1 MIVQP
6 ELETLDILER
16 AFAAIRAE
24 PYVLLEVFGTRP
36 PDEQQ
41 EITTYFSQNPITVH
55 PAYPR
60 DPTELP
66 GCYVNLGNSS
76 EAEQPI
82 GMFGTNEKVSAESW
96 VETEIAFFRSMVR
109 VLCAAA
115 DNTRLPIWLG
125 EIARWA
131 LVGARSHL
139 SERGLLDQLIQ
150 MSDFEPMQQWA
161 PTLVFRRDVLLT
173 TKTLLTVPRTFPA
186 LREITATGE
195 VDQTQTTSTYSVTL
209 RD

>member
-1 MIVQP
+1 MIIQP
-6 ELETLDILER
+6 ELETLDVLEQ
-16 AFAAIRAE
+16 AFQAIRKA
-24 PYVLLEVFGTRP
+24 PDVLLEVFGSRP

-41 EITTYFSQNPITVH
+41 EITTYFAQAHVAIY

-66 GCYVNLGNSS
+66 GLYVNLGNSS
-76 EAEQPI
+76 ESEQPV
-82 GMFGTNEKVSAESW
+82 GMLAQNEKLSDESW
-96 VETEIAFFRSMVR
+96 RETEAAFFRSMVR

-139 SERGLLDQLIQ
+139 DSRGLLEQFIQ

-161 PTLVFRRDVLLT
+161 PTLVFRRDVLFT
-173 TKTLLTVPRTFPA
+173 VKTLVTVPRTYPA

-195 VDQTQTTSTYSVTL
+195 VDETLTQATFSVTL
-209 RD
+209 ED

>member
-1 MIVQP
+1 MIIQP
-6 ELETLDILER
+6 ELETLDVLER
-16 AFAAIRAE
+16 AFQQIRKE
-24 PYVLLEVFGTRP
+24 PYVLLEVFGSRP

-41 EITTYFSQNPITVH
+41 EITTYIAQNHIAIY

-66 GCYVNLGNSS
+66 GLYVNLGNSS

-82 GMFGTNEKVSAESW
+82 GMLAQNEKISNESW
-96 VETEIAFFRSMVR
+96 RETETAFFRSMVR

-115 DNTRLPIWLG
+115 DNTKLPIWLG

-139 SERGLLDQLIQ
+139 DSRGLLEQMIQ

-161 PTLVFRRDVLLT
+161 PTLVFRRDVLFT
-173 TKTLLTVPRTFPA
+173 VKTLVTVPRIFPA
-186 LREITATGE
+186 LREITATAT
-195 VDQTQTTSTYSVTL
+195 VDENQDEATLSVTL
-209 RD
+209 ED